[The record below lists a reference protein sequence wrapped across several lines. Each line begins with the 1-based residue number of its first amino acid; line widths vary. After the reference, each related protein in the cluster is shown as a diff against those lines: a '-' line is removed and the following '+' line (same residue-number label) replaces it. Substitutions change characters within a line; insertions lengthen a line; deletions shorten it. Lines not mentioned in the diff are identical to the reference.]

1 MIHKTG
7 LCCSL
12 LEGHYLTLRPFFF
25 SADFFFFSNQFVP
38 DFRSILR
45 IFFAPRL
52 LLPVIFRIRHP
63 VPGFL
68 ASVLNTLPITNTLSH
83 NGQQFGMRDGVEV
96 LGQIRVDDL
105 AMPPQQTLCHGIG
118 CIMG

>member
-7 LCCSL
+7 RCCSL
-12 LEGHYLTLRPFFF
+12 LEGHSLTFRPSFF

-63 VPGFL
+63 IPGFL
-68 ASVLNTLPITNTLSH
+68 ASVLNTL
-83 NGQQFGMRDGVEV
+83 
-96 LGQIRVDDL
+96 
-105 AMPPQQTLCHGIG
+105 
-118 CIMG
+118 